1 VVTSNHTLPDILG
14 RRVYFG
20 LDPGSSSGGLAVIN
34 GDRQCMTAMP
44 DCLPEILDW
53 LRKHK
58 GGLGIQS
65 FAVLEKVGAMPTDGR
80 SSLAK
85 FMMNY
90 GALQM
95 ALVSISIPY
104 EIELP
109 TRWQQGLHIS
119 PRKKSETRGMWNKSL
134 KANAKRLFPEI
145 ADKITLATADALL
158 LAEYCRRLRE
168 GRL

>member
-1 VVTSNHTLPDILG
+1 VAAVYLG
-14 RRVYFG
+14 I
-20 LDPGSSSGGLAVIN
+20 DPGLSGGLAVIN
-34 GDRQCMTAMP
+34 AGGLSPLATRMP
-44 DCLPEILDW
+44 VSHHDILHW

-58 GGLGIQS
+58 GGLGVLS
-65 FAVLEKVGAMPTDGR
+65 FAVVEKVGAMPTDGR
-80 SSLAK
+80 SSLAR

-95 ALVSISIPY
+95 ALVSIAIPY

-119 PRKKSETRGMWNKSL
+119 PRKKSEGRVLWKNRL
-134 KANAKRLFPEI
+134 KANAQRLFPEI

>member
-1 VVTSNHTLPDILG
+1 VAAFVYLG
-14 RRVYFG
+14 I
-20 LDPGSSSGGLAVIN
+20 DPGLSGGLAVIN
-34 GDRQCMTAMP
+34 AGVRNPLATKMP
-44 DCLPEILDW
+44 ASHHDILHW

-58 GGLGIQS
+58 GGLGVSS
-65 FAVLEKVGAMPTDGR
+65 FAVIEKVGPMPTDGR
-80 SSLAK
+80 SSLAR

-95 ALVSISIPY
+95 AVASIDVPC
-104 EIELP
+104 EEVLP
-109 TRWQQGLHIS
+109 SRWQQGLHIS
-119 PRKKSETRGMWNKSL
+119 PRKKSEGRVVWKNRL
-134 KANAKRLFPEI
+134 KANAQRLFPEI

>member
-1 VVTSNHTLPDILG
+1 LG
-14 RRVYFG
+14 V
-20 LDPGSSSGGLAVIN
+20 S
-34 GDRQCMTAMP
+34 
-44 DCLPEILDW
+44 
-53 LRKHK
+53 
-58 GGLGIQS
+58 S
-65 FAVLEKVGAMPTDGR
+65 FAVIEKVGPMPTDGR

-95 ALVSISIPY
+95 AVASIDVPC
-104 EIELP
+104 EEVLP
-109 TRWQQGLHIS
+109 SRWQQGLHIS
-119 PRKKSETRGMWNKSL
+119 PRKKSEGRVLWKNRL
-134 KANAKRLFPEI
+134 KANAQRLFPEI

>member
-1 VVTSNHTLPDILG
+1 VAAVYLG
-14 RRVYFG
+14 I
-20 LDPGSSSGGLAVIN
+20 DPGLSGGLAVLN
-34 GDRQCMTAMP
+34 GEIRLATRMP
-44 DCLPEILDW
+44 TSHHDILHW

-58 GGLGIQS
+58 GGLGVSS
-65 FAVLEKVGAMPTDGR
+65 FAVIEKVGPMPTDGR

-95 ALVSISIPY
+95 AVASIDVPC
-104 EIELP
+104 EE
-109 TRWQQGLHIS
+109 
-119 PRKKSETRGMWNKSL
+119 
-134 KANAKRLFPEI
+134 ANAQRLFPEI